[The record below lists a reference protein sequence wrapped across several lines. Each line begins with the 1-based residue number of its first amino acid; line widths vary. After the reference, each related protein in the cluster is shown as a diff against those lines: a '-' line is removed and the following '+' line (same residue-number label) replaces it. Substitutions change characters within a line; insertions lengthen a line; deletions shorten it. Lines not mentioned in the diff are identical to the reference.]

1 MAHNVNW
8 DDGRLFLAVARA
20 GQMLGAARTL
30 QINQATLSR
39 RMTALETQLG
49 VRLLV
54 RRTTGCDLTDE
65 GRVLLREL
73 EPAEGAFGRAQ
84 EHVAGLEAEPTGT
97 VRIGAPD
104 GFGAMFLAPRLGEI
118 RQRYPRLAIQLV
130 PVPRSFSLS
139 QREADVA
146 VMIERPTQGRLVA
159 RKLTDYSL
167 SLYASPD
174 YLRRHPR
181 PTSEA
186 DLPSHALV
194 GYVEDLLYAPALDYG
209 AEFSKTWRNA
219 IEVSTAVG
227 QMAAV
232 SGGAGIGILHDY
244 LASSSTDLELLL
256 PAKRVVRS
264 YWTVIHE
271 SQRGLPRIAAIVSLI
286 HELVA
291 TGDVRF
297 IRPD

>member
-1 MAHNVNW
+1 MNW

-30 QINQATLSR
+30 GINQATLGR
-39 RMTALETQLG
+39 RMTSLETTLG
-49 VRLLV
+49 VRLLI

-65 GRVLLREL
+65 GRRLMRAL
-73 EPAEGAFGRAQ
+73 EGAEGAFSVAQ
-84 EHVAGLEAEPTGT
+84 ELTDAPDAGPSGT

-118 RQRYPRLAIQLV
+118 RDRFPRLSIQLV
-130 PVPRSFSLS
+130 PIPRSFSLS

-146 VMIERPTQGRLVA
+146 VMIERPTQGRLFA

-167 SLYASPD
+167 SLYASSS
-174 YLRRHPR
+174 YLERMGR
-181 PTSEA
+181 PQTTSDLA
-186 DLPSHALV
+186 DHALI
-194 GYVEDLLYAPALDYG
+194 GYVDDLLYAPALDYG
-209 AEFSKTWRNA
+209 GEFFAGWKNT

-244 LASSSTDLELLL
+244 LADGSAGLELAL
-256 PAKRVVRS
+256 PDKLVTRS
-264 YWTVIHE
+264 YWTVVHE
-271 SQRGLPRIAAIVSLI
+271 SQRSLPRISAVVNLI
-286 HELVA
+286 HEM
-291 TGDVRF
+291 VRRSGKDF
-297 IRPD
+297 VRRP

>member
-1 MAHNVNW
+1 MHNFNW

-20 GQMLGAARTL
+20 GTMLLAARNL
-30 QINQATLSR
+30 GIDQATLSR
-39 RMTALETQLG
+39 RMTSLENALG
-49 VRLLV
+49 VRLLI

-65 GRVLLREL
+65 GRRLLRDL
-73 EPAEGAFGRAQ
+73 EPAESAFAQ
-84 EHVAGLEAEPTGT
+84 ARELAAGLAGGPTGT

-104 GFGAMFLAPRLGEI
+104 GFGAMFLAPRLAEI
-118 RQRYPRLAIQLV
+118 RERYPRLAIQLV

-167 SLYASPD
+167 SLYAARS
-174 YLRRHPR
+174 YLDRHGR
-181 PTSEA
+181 PQSEA
-186 DLPSHALV
+186 ELARHALV

-209 AEFSKTWRNA
+209 REFSSDWKNT

-232 SGGAGIGILHDY
+232 SGGAGVGILHDF
-244 LASSSTDLELLL
+244 LATGSPGLELLM
-256 PAKRVVRS
+256 PHKRVVRS

-271 SQRGLPRIAAIVSLI
+271 SQRGLARVTAIVNLI
-286 HELVA
+286 HELVR
-291 TGDVRF
+291 GDGGNFMRT
-297 IRPD
+297 